1 MQNSKPFLY
10 ISLTMNLVL
19 VNPRMYTLVHTPIVV
34 QGGGGGGGWGWMEPL
49 PGVFDTLQ
57 YYCLIRLG

>member
-19 VNPRMYTLVHTPIVV
+19 VNPRMYTQIHTPIVV
-34 QGGGGGGGWGWMEPL
+34 QEGWGWGWIEPL
-49 PGVFDTLQ
+49 PGVFDTFQ